1 VSAFWASGNLDG
13 YFKGAPK
20 VIVPWPSAG
29 RRKNERRIP
38 EPEVHQLI
46 AGPARLHE
54 VDPLT
59 LFATQPWVLRTH
71 AAYYLT
77 GEWEITGRTSAD
89 MHSIANRYPTFVE
102 RRGQLVI
109 ATGHHRSLA
118 ALIEGRA
125 VLARIVSA
133 DPQPIAITP
142 HLAISD
148 HEESSGH
155 DVVVLVDRLLAG
167 QRVTVSSDAVAV
179 DVLRRV
185 GLDEHEV
192 ADRMHRAGRRVQKT
206 SAIQCASEGL
216 EGSKGRPATAVGARA
231 DPPVWPTPQAGRS

>member
-1 VSAFWASGNLDG
+1 MNDAWGCGDLDAC
-13 YFKGAPK
+13 FNGAPK

-29 RRKNERRIP
+29 RRKHERRVP
-38 EPEVHQLI
+38 EAEVEQLI

-54 VDPLT
+54 VDPRT

-118 ALIEGRA
+118 ALIEGRP
-125 VLARIVSA
+125 VLARVAAA
-133 DPQPIAITP
+133 DPQPVAITP
-142 HLAISD
+142 HLTISD
-148 HEESSGH
+148 HDDRHGD
-155 DVVVLVDRLLAG
+155 DVDSLVDRLLAG
-167 QRVTVSSDAVAV
+167 ERITVSSDPVAV

-185 GLDEHEV
+185 DLDEHEV
-192 ADRMHRAGRRVQKT
+192 ADRMRLAGRH
-206 SAIQCASEGL
+206 
-216 EGSKGRPATAVGARA
+216 
-231 DPPVWPTPQAGRS
+231 PQ